1 MECEYDRIQHGTG
14 GAPMSDNGDRDDAN
28 GCVYFV
34 EAIGLD
40 RIKIGFARSSPRVRL
55 NQLQEGSP
63 LKLRPIGFIPGGRML
78 EADIHRQFA
87 DARTHGEWFNATP
100 ELMDYIRVHAST
112 GTYGSH
118 TQTRNTVRV
127 QFSLTADDLA
137 EIRPW
142 RRRIGLRACSPI
154 FPPWSGSSSIP
165 IGSPAT
171 GDETMP
177 DPKPHTRNTKRILVN
192 LLPADLAA
200 LDAIAA
206 EESEPGMKPNR
217 SAAVR
222 R

>member
-14 GAPMSDNGDRDDAN
+14 VAPMSDNGDRDDAN

-55 NQLQEGSP
+55 NELQEGSP

-137 EIRPW
+137 KYER
-142 RRRIGLRACSPI
+142 L
-154 FPPWSGSSSIP
+154 
-165 IGSPAT
+165 
-171 GDETMP
+171 
-177 DPKPHTRNTKRILVN
+177 
-192 LLPADLAA
+192 
-200 LDAIAA
+200 A
-206 EESEPGMKPNR
+206 EEDRAPGMQPNI
-217 SAAVR
+217 SAVVR
-222 R
+222 KLLHSYRKSGDGGRDDA